1 MGTNQCHPQLW
12 APGRGAGS
20 LPGSVCGPCGYK
32 DVVAGALCRE
42 EGDEG
47 AHCISAACLEPS
59 GANDFPRLLLRV
71 GFEFPSQR

>member
-1 MGTNQCHPQLW
+1 MSPPALGTGQRSWFVAWISLW
-12 APGRGAGS
+12 SLWLWGCGSWCLVQRGG
-20 LPGSVCGPCGYK
+20 G
-32 DVVAGALCRE
+32 
-42 EGDEG
+42 EG